1 MIKSLSIVLPL
12 YNEEKR
18 LKDSFKKIS
27 KFLNNSK
34 IKFTEVIFVD
44 DGSTD
49 NSANIIL
56 EFINNYKKK
65 KSLKLKLVKYEKN
78 LGKGGALKAGVK
90 IANGKWILTSDI
102 DFSVPLFQIL
112 NWKRKDYINKEH
124 LVYFGSRSHKESKV
138 NSKFYRRIIGI
149 FLRIL
154 ISFLLKIDIAD
165 TQCGYKLYEKSIGKY
180 IFSKIQSLKYEHDI
194 EIILI
199 LKNKNIKIKELPV
212 SWSHVSDSKVNIF
225 SDSLR
230 VLASVFLLKSKYLD

>member
-65 KSLKLKLVKYEKN
+65 N
-78 LGKGGALKAGVK
+78 
-90 IANGKWILTSDI
+90 
-102 DFSVPLFQIL
+102 
-112 NWKRKDYINKEH
+112 
-124 LVYFGSRSHKESKV
+124 
-138 NSKFYRRIIGI
+138 I
-149 FLRIL
+149 F
-154 ISFLLKIDIAD
+154 K
-165 TQCGYKLYEKSIGKY
+165 
-180 IFSKIQSLKYEHDI
+180 
-194 EIILI
+194 
-199 LKNKNIKIKELPV
+199 IKI
-212 SWSHVSDSKVNIF
+212 SQI
-225 SDSLR
+225 
-230 VLASVFLLKSKYLD
+230 